1 MLDFLTYLRLL
12 EEMLGL
18 DGYLIIEHTPPEK
31 LKAAV
36 RHIRR
41 CAEDVGL

>member
-1 MLDFLTYLRLL
+1 MDYITYLRLL

-31 LKAAV
+31 LKAVV

-41 CAEDVGL
+41 WAEEAGL

>member
-1 MLDFLTYLRLL
+1 MDYVTYLRLS

-18 DGYLIIEHTPPEK
+18 DGYLIIAHTPTVK

-41 CAEDVGL
+41 WAEEAGL

>member
-1 MLDFLTYLRLL
+1 MDYITYLRLL

-18 DGYLIIEHTPPEK
+18 DGYLIIAHAPPVN

-41 CAEDVGL
+41 WAEEAGL

>member
-1 MLDFLTYLRLL
+1 MDYITYLRLL

-41 CAEDVGL
+41 WAEEAGL

>member
-1 MLDFLTYLRLL
+1 MDYITYLRLL

-18 DGYLIIEHTPPEK
+18 DGLIIEHTPPVN

-41 CAEDVGL
+41 WAEEAGL

>member
-1 MLDFLTYLRLL
+1 MDYITYLRLL

-18 DGYLIIEHTPPEK
+18 DGLIIVHTPTVN

-41 CAEDVGL
+41 WAEEAGL

>member
-1 MLDFLTYLRLL
+1 MDYITYLRLL

-18 DGYLIIEHTPPEK
+18 DDLIIEHAPPVN

-41 CAEDVGL
+41 WAEEAGL

>member
-1 MLDFLTYLRLL
+1 MDYITYLRLL

-18 DGYLIIEHTPPEK
+18 DDLIIAHTPPVT

-41 CAEDVGL
+41 WAEEAGL

>member
-1 MLDFLTYLRLL
+1 MDYVTYLRLS